1 MMLIFDHTID
11 RYVGEFFT
19 VTAEAYDAGVDELVE
34 GGMDEGEAHAKLL
47 DESEWAE
54 DMEGVALVSTGPLCL
69 HCRRRLPVPQT
80 RFCGVVCEASFYA
93 EVQS

>member
-1 MMLIFDHTID
+1 MLIFDHTID

-19 VTAEAYDAGVDELVE
+19 VTVEAYDAGVDELVE

-47 DESEWAE
+47 DESEWSE
-54 DMEGVALVSTGPLCL
+54 DMEGVALIGTGPLCL
-69 HCRRRLPVPQT
+69 QCRRPLPVPQT

-93 EVQS
+93 EVNS